1 MTDLSPRRLALG
13 IAALWA
19 LAAAIMI
26 AMSWGRLATLSAW
39 DPDDLMRL
47 QQVRDWLG
55 GQSFF
60 DVTQYRLASP
70 DGYAMHWSRIVD
82 APIAAL
88 CLLLGPLLGPVA
100 AERVAITLVPLLT
113 MGGIMA
119 AAAAVTARLADRRSA
134 LLAAMLVVVA
144 PLILFQV
151 LPMRIDHHGWQTMM
165 GLAAFAALFDRNAAR
180 GGLLVGLSAAVWL
193 AISLEGLPLV
203 AAIGALLG
211 LRFVI
216 DGARHGAA
224 LRLRGF
230 AAGFGLLTLFL
241 FATLHGA
248 SAWGERPCDAV
259 GPAWFGPF
267 ALSPLLLVAL
277 LPLATPR
284 GPLLRTAL
292 LLIAAGAGVGLLAA
306 TAPACLGGPFVTLDP
321 LVRTIWYE
329 NVMEGMPVWRQPA
342 NNIIILLCF
351 PPIGIAGALIA
362 RAQAPDAAAR
372 RDWTS
377 ALLLMLAAFAVSL
390 LVQRTGALAHG
401 YALVGA
407 AVLLRRMLDAIGRW
421 KLMPARVIVSAV
433 AMILVAPIGTTGIA
447 GMLLDHI
454 KGEAPPSTPTAA
466 DRPCTAPCDRF
477 GALAR
482 LPAAYMLAP
491 LDIAPSVLVNTHH
504 RLAGSGYHRNTAA
517 IHRVIAAFT
526 GTPEAARRIMAET
539 GMRYVLIDPA
549 EGEPTIYRRVAPDGL
564 MARLLADRPPA
575 WLQPVPLPGSSL
587 KLWRRIDGS
596 PPKPRDSG
604 PVSR

>member
-1 MTDLSPRRLALG
+1 MDDLSSRRLTLG
-13 IAALWA
+13 IAALWF

-26 AMSWGRLATLSAW
+26 AVSWSRLATLSAW
-39 DPDDLMRL
+39 DPDDYMRL
-47 QQVRDWLG
+47 QQVRDWLA

-70 DGYAMHWSRIVD
+70 VGYAMHWSRIVD

-88 CLLLGPLLGPVA
+88 CLLLAPLLGPVM
-100 AERVAITLVPLLT
+100 AERLAITLVPLLT
-113 MGGIMA
+113 MGGIMTA
-119 AAAAVTARLADRRSA
+119 AAMVTARLADRRTA

-180 GGLLVGLSAAVWL
+180 GGLLAGLSAAVWL

-216 DGARHGAA
+216 DGAHQGAA

-230 AAGFGLLTLFL
+230 AAGFGLLTLLL
-241 FATLHGA
+241 FAALHGA

-277 LPLATPR
+277 LPLATRR
-284 GPLLRTAL
+284 GPVVRAAL

-321 LVRTIWYE
+321 LVRTVWYE

-362 RAQAPDAAAR
+362 RAQARDDSAR
-372 RDWTS
+372 RNWTT
-377 ALLLMLAAFAVSL
+377 ALVLMLAAFAVSL
-390 LVQRTGALAHG
+390 LVQRAGALAHG

-407 AVLLRRMLDAIGRW
+407 AALLRRILDAIGRW
-421 KLMPARVIVSAV
+421 KVMPARVIASA
-433 AMILVAPIGTTGIA
+433 AALILVAPIGTTGIA
-447 GMLLDHI
+447 GILVDHI
-454 KGEAPPSTPTAA
+454 KDEAAPPASARA
-466 DRPCTAPCDRF
+466 DGRPCATPCDRF

-482 LPAAYMLAP
+482 LPASDMLAP

-526 GTPEAARRIMAET
+526 GTPEAARQIMADA
-539 GMRYVLIDPA
+539 GLRYVLIDPA
-549 EGEPTIYRRVAPDGL
+549 DGEPTIYRRAAPDGL
-564 MARLLADRPPA
+564 MARLLADRPPT

-587 KLWRRIDGS
+587 KLWRRIDAQPGL
-596 PPKPRDSG
+596 PPPAR
-604 PVSR
+604 